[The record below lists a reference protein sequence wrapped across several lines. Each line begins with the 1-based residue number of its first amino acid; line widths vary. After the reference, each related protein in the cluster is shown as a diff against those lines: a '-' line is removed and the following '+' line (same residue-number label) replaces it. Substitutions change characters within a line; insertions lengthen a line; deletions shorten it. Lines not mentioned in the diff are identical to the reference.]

1 VRIILIVLGIVI
13 GGFGVATVLGKFQY
27 TQEKQVLQIGSFTA
41 KADQQE
47 AVPQWLGIAGIVVGL
62 GLLAGGALKKS

>member
-1 VRIILIVLGIVI
+1 MRIILIVLGIVI
-13 GGFGVATVLGKFQY
+13 GGLGVATVLGKFQY

-47 AVPQWLGIAGIVVGL
+47 AVPQWLGIAGIVIGL

>member
-1 VRIILIVLGIVI
+1 VRVILIVLGVVI
-13 GGFGVATVLGKFQY
+13 GGLGVAAVMGKFQY